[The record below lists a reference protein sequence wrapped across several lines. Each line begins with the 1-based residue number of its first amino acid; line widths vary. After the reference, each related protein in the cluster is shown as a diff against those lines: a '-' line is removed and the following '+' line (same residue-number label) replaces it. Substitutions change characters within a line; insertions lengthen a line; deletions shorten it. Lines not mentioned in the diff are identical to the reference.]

1 MESLDLRD
9 RAKLVMAE
17 LELHYELGGAVPN
30 ELVVAAIHRHST
42 SPEDS
47 WALLE
52 AVRAEM
58 GLQAPPRPP
67 VGVVWL
73 LVGALGLVA
82 WVLAAVGAWH
92 LLSGVI

>member
-17 LELHYELGGAVPN
+17 LELQYELGGAVPN

-52 AVRAEM
+52 AVREEM
-58 GLQAPPRPP
+58 GLQAPPGAP
-67 VGVVWL
+67 VSAAWL
-73 LVGALGLVA
+73 LVGALGLVV
-82 WVLAAVGAWH
+82 WVLAFYGAWH
-92 LLSGVI
+92 LVSGMI